1 MRWFK
6 QILLLRLP
14 EEEKFEILESLKKGG
29 DENLM
34 QFNLERVFENERME
48 GRKEGIEKGRKEGI
62 EKGRKEGIEKG
73 RKEGIEKGRK
83 ERNIE
88 IAEKLLK
95 IGLKVSQ
102 VAQSTDLSEEEVV
115 NIKMQLKL

>member
-48 GRKEGIEKGRKEGI
+48 GREQ
-62 EKGRKEGIEKG
+62 
-73 RKEGIEKGRK
+73 GRK

-88 IAEKLLK
+88 IAEKMLK